1 MDPRETRIA
10 ALKNL
15 LKERIVILDGAM
27 GTMLQAQQLEEPVF
41 RGSEFLNHPRDLRG
55 NFDVLN
61 ITAPHIVQA
70 IQRAYFEA
78 GADIIKT
85 NTFNSNAISA
95 LDYGLE
101 KHVHALNVAGA
112 RIAREVADEF
122 AAAHPG
128 RIGLVAGSMGPTNR
142 TASMSQDVNSPASR
156 GVTFDKL
163 REIYYEQARGL
174 IEGGVDILLVETIF
188 DTLNAKAALFAI
200 DEFFEASGQRVPVM
214 VSVTIVDQSG
224 RTLSGQTVEAFWI
237 SVSHMDLLSVG
248 INCALGAKQMR
259 PYVEEL
265 SHLAPICISCHPNA
279 GLPNAFGGFDET
291 PERMAA
297 DLHDFASSG
306 WLNIAGGCCGTT
318 PAHIKAIAET
328 VRSIAPH
335 VLSKPE
341 RYTRFS
347 GLEPLVLRPDSRF
360 VNIGERTNVTGSPKF
375 SKLILAGE
383 YEAALAVARQQVE
396 NGAQIIDINMD
407 EAMLDSEQAMT
418 TFLHHIA
425 AEPDIARV
433 PIMIDSSN
441 WKIIEAGLKCVQGRG
456 IVNSVSLKEGEDA
469 FRARARLIRRYGA
482 AMVVMAF
489 DEKGQAD
496 SLARKMEV
504 CARSYRILTQ
514 EAGVAPEDIIFDPN
528 ILTVATGIEEH
539 NNYAV
544 DFIEAARQIKATLPY
559 AKVSGGVSNIS
570 FSFRGQ
576 NVVREA
582 MHSAFLFRAIQ
593 AGLDMAIV
601 NAGQLAIYEEIPK
614 DLLVLVE
621 DVLLNRRPD
630 STERLLAFTETV
642 KAKEKGQVEEDS
654 WRKGTLEE
662 RLTHALVKGIADYIE
677 EDTEEARLKYGKPLL
692 VIEGPLMDAMNVVG
706 DLFGSGRMFL
716 PQVVKS
722 ARVMKKAVAHL
733 QPYLEAEKQASGG
746 GAYVKGRIV
755 IATVKGDVHDIGK
768 NIVGVVLGCNNY
780 EVIDLGVMVPTEK
793 ILTTAR
799 ETNADL
805 IGLSGLITPSL
816 EEMVHVAKE
825 MERQGFT
832 MPLLIGGATTSRTH
846 TAVKIAPAYRNAV
859 VHVQDASRAVGVMG
873 NLVSAV
879 LRANFADENRL
890 EQERAREKHQSRK
903 AQPLLS
909 LADARNKKPVYD
921 WSAYTPPRPS
931 FLGTR
936 VYSPVP
942 LEEIVPYIDWTPFFH
957 AWELRGIYP
966 KIFEQENMG
975 PKAKELFE
983 DAQKLL
989 DRIVRE
995 KLLEARAVI
1004 GFFPAN
1010 SVQEDIEVYGDE
1022 SRHLLTTFHT
1032 LRQQTLRENKEPSY
1046 AVADFI
1052 APRDCG
1058 KLDYLGAF
1066 AVTTGLHIEP
1076 LVARFEKDNDDYNA
1090 LMTKALAD
1098 RLAEGLAELT
1108 HKRARIEWGYGR
1120 DENLSY
1126 EDLVRERYRGI
1137 RPAPGYPALPDHT
1150 EKRALFDLLCAE
1162 KNTGITL
1169 TENFAMY
1176 PAAAVSGFYFSL
1188 PQSKYFAVG
1197 KIDRDQVE
1205 DYARRKGL
1213 DLRTAERWL
1222 APNLNYDPDA
1232 T

>member
-1 MDPRETRIA
+1 LDRDARISK
-10 ALKNL
+10 LKNL

-27 GTMLQAQQLEEPVF
+27 GTMLQAQQLDEATF
-41 RGSEFLNHPRDLRG
+41 RGSQFQKHPKDLRQ
-55 NFDVLN
+55 NYDVLN
-61 ITAPHIVQA
+61 ITQPRIVQS
-70 IQRAYFEA
+70 IQRQYLEA

-85 NTFNSNAISA
+85 NTFNSNAIST

-101 KHVHALNVAGA
+101 KHVHELNVAGA
-112 RIAREVADEF
+112 RIARQVADEF
-122 AAAHPG
+122 AAAHPD
-128 RIGLVAGSMGPTNR
+128 RLCLVAGSMGPTNR

-156 GVTFDKL
+156 GVTFDQL
-163 REIYYEQARGL
+163 REVSSEQARGL
-174 IEGGVDILLVETIF
+174 VEGGVDILLVETIF

-200 DEFFEASGQRVPVM
+200 DEYFEASGQRVPVM
-214 VSVTIVDQSG
+214 VSVTITDLSG
-224 RTLSGQTVEAFWI
+224 RNLSGQTVEAFWI

-259 PYVEEL
+259 PYIEEL
-265 SHLAPICISCHPNA
+265 SHIAPVHISCYPNA

-291 PERMAA
+291 PETMSA
-297 DLHDFASSG
+297 DMHDFASNG

-318 PAHIKAIAET
+318 PAHIAAIAKA
-328 VRSIAPH
+328 VRGLPPH
-335 VLSKPE
+335 VQSKPE

-347 GLEPLVLRPDSRF
+347 GLEPLVLRPDSLF

-375 SKLILAGE
+375 SKLILGGQ
-383 YEAALAVARQQVE
+383 YDAALAVARQQVE

-407 EAMLDSEQAMT
+407 EAMLDSEQAMSI
-418 TFLHHIA
+418 FLHHIS
-425 AEPDIARV
+425 AEPDISRV

-441 WKIIEAGLKCVQGRG
+441 WKVIEAGLKCIQGRG
-456 IVNSVSLKEGEDA
+456 IVNSISLKEGEDA
-469 FRARARLIRRYGA
+469 FRQRARLVRRYGA

-496 SLARKMEV
+496 SLARKLEV
-504 CARSYRILTQ
+504 CRRSYRILTEQ
-514 EAGVAPEDIIFDPN
+514 AGIAPEEIIFDPN

-544 DFIEAARQIKATLPY
+544 DFIEAARQIKAALPY
-559 AKVSGGVSNIS
+559 VKVSGGVSNIS
-570 FSFRGQ
+570 FSFRGN

-582 MHSAFLFRAIQ
+582 MHSAFLYRAIQ
-593 AGLDMAIV
+593 AGLDMGIV
-601 NAGQLAIYEEIPK
+601 NAGQLAIYQEIPK
-614 DLLVLVE
+614 DLLDLVE

-630 STERLLAFTETV
+630 ATERLLAFTETV
-642 KAKEKGQVEEDS
+642 KAKQKGAVEEDS

-677 EDTEEARLKYGKPLL
+677 LDTEEARLKYGKPLL
-692 VIEGPLMDAMNVVG
+692 VIEGPLMSAMNVVG

-746 GAYVKGRIV
+746 TFVKGRIV
-755 IATVKGDVHDIGK
+755 VATVKGDVHDIGK

-780 EVIDLGVMVPTEK
+780 EVIDLGVMVPSDK
-793 ILTTAR
+793 ILKTAR
-799 ETNADL
+799 ECNADL

-825 MERQGFT
+825 MEREGFT
-832 MPLLIGGATTSRTH
+832 VPLLIGGATTSRMH
-846 TAVKIAPAYRNAV
+846 TAVKIAPAYRHAV

-873 NLVSAV
+873 NLVSAD
-879 LRANFADENRL
+879 LRANFSDENRQ

-909 LADARNKKPVYD
+909 LGDARSKKPVYD

-936 VYSPVP
+936 VYNPVP

-957 AWELRGIYP
+957 AWELRGLYP
-966 KIFEQENMG
+966 KIFEQENVG
-975 PKAKELFE
+975 PKAKELF
-983 DAQKLL
+983 DDGQKLL
-989 DRIVRE
+989 ERIVRE

-1010 SVQEDIEVYGDE
+1010 SVQEDIEVYADE
-1022 SRHLLTTFHT
+1022 SRHSRMIFHT
-1032 LRQQTLRENKEPSY
+1032 LRQQEVKPNQNPSL

-1052 APRDCG
+1052 APRETG

-1066 AVTTGLHIEP
+1066 AVTAGLRIEP
-1076 LVARFEKDNDDYNA
+1076 LVKKFEKENDDYNA
-1090 LMTKALAD
+1090 LMAKALAD
-1098 RLAEGLAELT
+1098 RLAEGLAELI
-1108 HKRARIEWGYGR
+1108 HKRARIEWGFGQ
-1120 DENLSY
+1120 DENLTVA
-1126 EDLVRERYRGI
+1126 DLIRERYRGI

-1150 EKRALFDLLCAE
+1150 EKRPLFDLLSAE
-1162 KNTGITL
+1162 TNTGIIL

-1176 PAAAVSGFYFSL
+1176 PAASVSGFYFSH

-1205 DYARRKGL
+1205 DYSRRKGL
-1213 DLRTAERWL
+1213 DIRIVERWL
-1222 APNLNYDPDA
+1222 SPNLNYDPDTA
-1232 T
+1232 

>member
-1 MDPRETRIA
+1 
-10 ALKNL
+10 
-15 LKERIVILDGAM
+15 M
-27 GTMLQAQQLEEPVF
+27 GTMLQAQQIEEVTF
-41 RGSEFLNHPRDLRG
+41 RGARFMNHPRDLRG

-61 ITAPHIVQA
+61 ITAPQIVQG
-70 IQRAYFEA
+70 IQRAYLES

-101 KHVHALNVAGA
+101 NHAHEMNVAGA
-112 RIAREVADEF
+112 KIARQVADEYE
-122 AAAHPG
+122 AAHPG
-128 RIGLVAGSMGPTNR
+128 EHRFVAGSMGPTNR

-163 REIYYEQARGL
+163 REIYYEQTRGL
-174 IEGGVDILLVETIF
+174 VEGGADLLLVETIF

-200 DEFFEASGQRVPVM
+200 TQYLDEYFAASGQRIPIM
-214 VSVTIVDQSG
+214 VSVTITDQSG

-259 PYVEEL
+259 PYIEEL
-265 SHLAPICISCHPNA
+265 SHLAPVHISCHPNA

-297 DLHDFASSG
+297 DLRDFASNG
-306 WLNIAGGCCGTT
+306 WLNIAGGCCGST
-318 PAHIKAIAET
+318 PAHIRAIADAL
-328 VRSIAPH
+328 RGLAPH

-375 SKLILAGE
+375 SKLILGGE
-383 YEAALAVARQQVE
+383 YEAALAVARQQVV

-407 EAMLDSEQAMT
+407 EAMLDSELAMT
-418 TFLHHIA
+418 TFLHYIA

-441 WKIIEAGLKCVQGRG
+441 WKIIEAGLKCIQGRG
-456 IVNSVSLKEGEDA
+456 IVNSISLKEGEEA
-469 FRARARLIRRYGA
+469 FRERARLIRRYGA

-496 SLARKMEV
+496 SLARKLEV
-504 CARSYRILTQ
+504 CRRSYRILTEQ
-514 EAGVAPEDIIFDPN
+514 AGVAPEEIIFDPN

-544 DFIEAARQIKATLPY
+544 DFIETARAIKANLPY

-614 DLLVLVE
+614 DLLALVE

-642 KAKEKGQVEEDS
+642 KAREKGPAEEDA
-654 WRKGTLEE
+654 WRKGTIEE
-662 RLTHALVKGIADYIE
+662 RLTHALVKGVADHIE
-677 EDTEEARLKYGKPLL
+677 EDTEEARQKYGKPLH
-692 VIEGPLMDAMNVVG
+692 VIEGPLMSAMNVVG

-722 ARVMKKAVAHL
+722 ARVMKKAVAYL
-733 QPYLEAEKQASGG
+733 QPYLEAEKQAGG
-746 GAYVKGRIV
+746 GSFVKGRIV
-755 IATVKGDVHDIGK
+755 MATVKGDVHDIGK

-780 EVIDLGVMVPTEK
+780 EVIDLGVMVPAEK
-793 ILTTAR
+793 ILQTAR

-832 MPLLIGGATTSRTH
+832 VPLLIGGATTSRTH
-846 TAVKIAPAYRNAV
+846 TAVKVAPAYRNAV
-859 VHVQDASRAVGVMG
+859 IHVQDASRAVGVMG
-873 NLVSAV
+873 SLVSAE
-879 LRANFADENRL
+879 LKNNFVEENRR
-890 EQERAREKHQSRK
+890 EQDSAREKHMSRK
-903 AQPLLS
+903 AQPLLT
-909 LADARNKKPVYD
+909 LAAAREKKPVYD

-936 VYSPVP
+936 VYKPVP

-957 AWELRGIYP
+957 AWELRGLYP
-966 KIFEQENMG
+966 KIFQQENVG
-975 PKAKELFE
+975 PRAKELF
-983 DAQKLL
+983 DDGQKLL

-1010 SVQEDIEVYGDE
+1010 SIQEDIEVYADE
-1022 SRHLLTTFHT
+1022 SRHPLTTFHT
-1032 LRQQTLRENKEPSY
+1032 LRQQQARANQEPSH
-1046 AVADFI
+1046 AMADFV
-1052 APRDCG
+1052 APRDSG
-1058 KLDYLGAF
+1058 RLDYLGAF
-1066 AVTTGLHIEP
+1066 AVTAGLRIEP
-1076 LVARFEKDNDDYNA
+1076 LVEKFEKDNDDYNA
-1090 LMTKALAD
+1090 LMAKALAD
-1098 RLAEGLAELT
+1098 RLAEALAEWA
-1108 HKRARIEWGYGR
+1108 HQRARIEWGYGQ
-1120 DENLSY
+1120 DENLSH
-1126 EDLVRERYRGI
+1126 EDLIRERYRGI

-1150 EKRALFDLLCAE
+1150 EKQPLFDLLCAE

-1176 PAAAVSGFYFSL
+1176 PAASVSGFYFSH

-1222 APNLNYDPDA
+1222 SPNLNYDPDTA
-1232 T
+1232 